1 MMNAKAGKLLRPADV
16 VYDHVK
22 RRIMMNEYKPEF
34 VLTELGL
41 AHEIGCSQGTIR
53 EALLRLQED
62 GLVTRTARR
71 GTVVTRLTAEEAQE
85 MLVLRRLIET
95 RGAIEAARKV
105 NKAQLAEIAALR
117 ERMDE
122 AAAQRN
128 EYALM
133 EADTEFHLAIFRA
146 SGLDALEQI
155 LARCIKHSHRW
166 KIWAPSHK
174 RALSKTAARHDVL
187 IERLAARDGEGLA
200 EALGRHIDTIVKIPG
215 AKRGEA

>member
-1 MMNAKAGKLLRPADV
+1 MMPSKVRKLLRPADV

-22 RRIMMNEYKPEF
+22 RRIMMNEFKPEF

-71 GTVVTRLTAEEAQE
+71 GTVVTRLNAEEAQE
-85 MLVLRRLIET
+85 MLVLRRMIET
-95 RGAIEAARKV
+95 RGAAKAARKID
-105 NKAQLAEIAALR
+105 KTQLAEIAALR

-122 AAAQRN
+122 AAAQGD

-133 EADTEFHLAIFRA
+133 QADTEFHLAIFRA

-174 RALSKTAARHDVL
+174 RALEKTAARHDVL
-187 IERLAARDGEGLA
+187 FERLAAGDGEGLA
-200 EALGRHIDTIVKIPG
+200 AALGKHIDTIVRIGSVPK
-215 AKRGEA
+215 AVR